1 MAVVVCYTNDSFSIQ
16 QCLIRLQLLTTTIT
30 GEEIAR
36 EIINALSVQY
46 SIGFNLIIAMMHDR
60 AACNGVALRPSHSE
74 GNLPY
79 ARRCW
84 MLFSH
89 TRFSWRKVLHSPPFL
104 FHYLV
109 G

>member
-1 MAVVVCYTNDSFSIQ
+1 MPCPCN
-16 QCLIRLQLLTTTIT
+16 
-30 GEEIAR
+30 
-36 EIINALSVQY
+36 NY

-60 AACNGVALRPSHSE
+60 AACNGVAFRPSHSE

-89 TRFSWRKVLHSPPFL
+89 KTALRSLRRC
-104 FHYLV
+104 
-109 G
+109 